1 MSDIINA
8 PPKGKAFTTLKIED
22 STFQALFKEA
32 RSQRVTV
39 RDYILLILDQ
49 HAERLTEDK

>member
-22 STFQALFKEA
+22 STFQALFKKA